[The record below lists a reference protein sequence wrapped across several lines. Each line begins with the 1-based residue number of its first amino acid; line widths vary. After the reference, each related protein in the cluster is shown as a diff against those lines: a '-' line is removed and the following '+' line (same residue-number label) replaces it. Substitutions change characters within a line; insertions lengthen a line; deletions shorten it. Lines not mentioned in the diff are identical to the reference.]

1 MKKVFA
7 TLLAF
12 TVIGFSAMAQ
22 EKREMKH
29 HDEKMLK
36 GGKKGPDKMMKE
48 LNLSDAQKSQVKA
61 IREDHRKQMQAL
73 KQNEK
78 ITVKELNDRKEA
90 IRKDEKAKMDAI
102 LTNEQKAKMADLKVQ
117 REAREKMHYDKKMV
131 EMKSKLSLT
140 DDQVTRLKSL
150 HESTDAKMKSIKE
163 DQTLNR
169 ESKKQQLEVLRNK
182 AQEERKTIL
191 NADQLKKMEDM
202 KKGGGQGRKQRTK

>member
-1 MKKVFA
+1 MKKLLVS
-7 TLLAF
+7 LLAI
-12 TVIGFSAMAQ
+12 TVISFSAIAQ
-22 EKREMKH
+22 EKRAMKH

-73 KQNEK
+73 KQNDK
-78 ITVKELNDRKEA
+78 MTVKELKDRKEA
-90 IRKDEKAKMDAI
+90 IRKDEKAKIDGL
-102 LTNEQKAKMADLKVQ
+102 LTSEQKAKMADLKVQ
-117 REAREKMHYDKKMV
+117 REAREKVHYDKKMV

-140 DDQVTRLKSL
+140 DDQVARLKSL
-150 HESTDAKMKSIKE
+150 HESNDAKMKSIKE

-169 ESKKQQLEVLRNK
+169 DAKKQQLEALRNK

-191 NADQLKKMEDM
+191 NADQLKKMEEM
-202 KKGGGQGRKQRTK
+202 KKGGGKGRKQQTK